1 MAVKRKLHFLLL
13 GTLLV
18 LSAVYFT
25 RGQQP
30 QTSTAP
36 IYAANAKYV
45 NGVAPGYWPTAGS
58 GLVLNISAGTANC
71 SSTMVTYAGG
81 TLTLTASSTNYVY
94 LNTASSC
101 AVTFNTTGFTSQG
114 IPIATVVTSASA
126 ITSITD
132 DRTMQSA
139 SGGGVSSWSGD
150 SVLFDNSGSTGAV
163 TAHRASNTAPA
174 RVYGTPSAGAASH
187 IVQHTSGFLF
197 SSTSVAVAYGSNV
210 AANDLLVAIGWV
222 NSCSISFPTG
232 TSVTDTLGNTFTLG
246 PHTPASECFGIWYSC
261 ASVSSGADTVTL
273 AGGGNWYSLLILEIS
288 GNATSSCLD
297 QSGTN
302 SASSTAAT
310 VTASSSLTGNDI
322 VVAGFA
328 QCCTAATY
336 TAGPAQTS
344 LDTVN
349 GSFSLTSNSEY
360 MNLIQSSGT
369 PSMSSTLSA
378 SSTWVA
384 AIAAFKETAAGAAAN
399 FINLFQNGAATIED
413 CGTTAA
419 CAQTVL
425 STPFYVKGTA
435 SLVSGSPSTVTITG
449 LPFSSSTSY
458 VCTANDR
465 TTAANGVKMVP
476 SSGSQ
481 AVITGPNTVTDGVG
495 YICGGNL

>member
-1 MAVKRKLHFLLL
+1 MKRKLNFLLL

-18 LSAVYFT
+18 ISAVYFT

-45 NGVAPGYWPTAGS
+45 NGVAPGYWATPGS

-71 SSTMVTYAGG
+71 SSAMVTYAGG
-81 TLTLTASSTNYVY
+81 TLTLTASATNYVY

-101 AVTFNTTGFTSQG
+101 AVAFNTTGFTSQG
-114 IPIATVVTSASA
+114 IPIATVVTSGSA

-139 SGGGVSSWSGD
+139 SGGGVSSLTGD
-150 SVLFDNSGSTGAV
+150 HVLIGNTGSAGSVTLV
-163 TAHRASNTAPA
+163 RANNTNPGV
-174 RVYGTPSAGAASH
+174 VYGTPAAGAATH
-187 IVQHTSGFLF
+187 VVQHTSGFLF
-197 SSTSVAVAYGSNV
+197 SSTSVAVSYSSNV

-232 TSVTDTLGNTFTLG
+232 TSVTDSLGNTFTLG
-246 PHTPASECFGIWYSC
+246 PHTPASECLGMWYTC

-273 AGGGNWYSLLILEIS
+273 AGGGNWYSLLLIEVS

-297 QSGTN
+297 ASNQST
-302 SASSTAAT
+302 ASSANAS
-310 VTASSSLTGNDI
+310 VTASSSLTTADI
-322 VVAGFA
+322 VLAGFA

-336 TAGPAQTS
+336 TAGPGQTS
-344 LDTVN
+344 LDTVI

-360 MNLIQSSGT
+360 MNSIQSSGT
-369 PSMSSTLSA
+369 PTMTAALSA

-384 AIAAFKETAAGAAAN
+384 VLGAFKETAAGATAA

-465 TTAANGVKMVP
+465 TTASNGVKIVP

-495 YICGGNL
+495 YICGGN